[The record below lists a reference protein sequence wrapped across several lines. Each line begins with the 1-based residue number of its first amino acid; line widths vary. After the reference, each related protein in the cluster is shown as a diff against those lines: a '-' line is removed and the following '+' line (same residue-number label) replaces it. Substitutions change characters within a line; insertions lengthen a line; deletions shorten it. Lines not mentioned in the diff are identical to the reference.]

1 MKAAEEGHDQI
12 LSLLIDKRADLS
24 VANRKGRD
32 ALSFAAAPSMKR
44 PTSTTTL
51 RLLIERGA
59 DLSHVDGDGMTAKE
73 RARKEKRDE
82 AVACF
87 EEFEVRPR

>member
-1 MKAAEEGHDQI
+1 MKAAEEGHEQI
-12 LSLLIDKRADLS
+12 LSLLIDKGADLS
-24 VANRKGRD
+24 IANRKGRD

-44 PTSTTTL
+44 PTPTATL

-73 RARKEKRDE
+73 RAMKEKRDD
-82 AVACF
+82 AVAIF
-87 EEFEVRPR
+87 EEFEAQPR